1 MTMNTLAVTSLAI
14 IGTGIMGMGIAQIA
28 AQAGIQVLLFDA
40 KAGAAEQGRH
50 SLQTTLEKL
59 AAKGKFTDEQLQST
73 LNNLSVID
81 DISKIAKA
89 DVVIEAIIENLDI
102 KKQLFKQLESVVTAK
117 TVLATNTSSL
127 SVTAIASDCDYPER
141 VAGFHFFNPVP
152 LMKIVEVIPGLS
164 TKASVVEGL
173 MDLAKRMGH
182 LGVVAKDTP
191 GFIVN
196 HGGRAYGTEALK
208 ILGEGVASFEDIDRI
223 LRDGAGFRM
232 GPFELLDLTGIDVS
246 HPVMESIYNQFY
258 FEPRYRPHPLT
269 RQMLIG
275 KKLGR
280 KVGQGF
286 YHYTENKKQDGQ
298 RLTANKSQ
306 RSSSETSFSKRVAD
320 AVVRSVWIAADLVE
334 DKQQVVDYLNANG
347 ITIDDNDKP
356 NSGSLILLAIYGEDT
371 TNAAIRYQVNPKQ
384 AVAIDMLTDLS
395 KHRTL
400 MPSIITEDTFVT
412 QAYALFGQ
420 SLNIDSEK
428 DSNEVNNGGA
438 AVQSAVDATLI
449 AESTGFVAQRVVAM
463 VINLGCDIAMQG
475 IATPKDI
482 DNAVKLGLGYP
493 YGPISWGDELGAER
507 ILLILQRIYS
517 LTGDPRYRPS
527 PWLQRR
533 AALGISLFT
542 QQSNCQR

>member
-1 MTMNTLAVTSLAI
+1 MTVNTLAI

-28 AQAGIQVLLFDA
+28 AQAGIKVLLFDA
-40 KAGAAEQGRH
+40 KVGAAEQGRQ
-50 SLQTTLEKL
+50 SLQVMLEKL
-59 AAKGKFTDEQLQST
+59 TAKGKFTDEQLQST
-73 LNNLSVID
+73 LTNLIVIED
-81 DISKIAKA
+81 LSQIVEAEI
-89 DVVIEAIIENLDI
+89 VIEAIIENLEI
-102 KKQLFKQLESVVTAK
+102 KQQLFKQLESIVSAETI
-117 TVLATNTSSL
+117 LATNTSSL
-127 SVTAIASDCDYPER
+127 AVTAIASDCAHPER

-152 LMKIVEVIPGLS
+152 LMKIVEVIPSLS
-164 TKASVVEGL
+164 TKASVVETL
-173 MDLAKRMGH
+173 KELAKRMGH

-258 FEPRYRPHPLT
+258 NEDRYRPHPLT
-269 RQMLIG
+269 RQMLMG

-280 KVGQGF
+280 KVGEGF
-286 YHYTENKKQDGQ
+286 YHYTDNKKQNGQ
-298 RLTANKSQ
+298 K
-306 RSSSETSFSKRVAD
+306 ETSNTNQQPPYKTDSD
-320 AVVRSVWIAADLVE
+320 TSNISVWIGADLTE
-334 DKQQVVDYLNANG
+334 DKQQLVDYLNAG
-347 ITIDDNDKP
+347 DIIIDDNDKP
-356 NSGSLILLAIYGEDT
+356 NSDSLILLAIYGEDT
-371 TNAAIRYQVNPKQ
+371 TNAAIRYQVNPNQ

-400 MPSIITEDTFVT
+400 MPSIVT
-412 QAYALFGQ
+412 QDNFIAQAYALFGRKTDNRLVEDKAITQ
-420 SLNIDSEK
+420 
-428 DSNEVNNGGA
+428 V
-438 AVQSAVDATLI
+438 AVDATLI

-475 IATPKDI
+475 IASPEDI

-507 ILLILQRIYS
+507 ILLILERIYG

-533 AALGISLFT
+533 AKLGISLFT
-542 QQSNCQR
+542 QQNNYSG

>member
-1 MTMNTLAVTSLAI
+1 MTVKSSDIQSLAI
-14 IGTGIMGMGIAQIA
+14 VGTGIMGMGIAQIA
-28 AQAGIQVLLFDA
+28 AQAGIQVMLFDA
-40 KAGAAEQGRH
+40 KSGAAEQGRQ
-50 SLQTTLEKL
+50 SLQAMLEKL
-59 AAKGKFTDEQLQST
+59 AAKGKFTEEQLQAT
-73 LNNLSVID
+73 LANLIVIED
-81 DISKIAKA
+81 IAKVA
-89 DVVIEAIIENLDI
+89 KVDIVIEAIIENLEI
-102 KKQLFKQLESVVTAK
+102 KKQLFKQLESIVPAETI
-117 TVLATNTSSL
+117 LATNTSSL
-127 SVTAIASDCDYPER
+127 AVTSIASDCEHPER

-164 TKASVVEGL
+164 TDHRVVETL
-173 MDLAKRMGH
+173 TDLAKRMGH

-246 HPVMESIYNQFY
+246 HPVMESIYNQYY

-269 RQMLIG
+269 RQMLEG
-275 KKLGR
+275 NKLGR
-280 KVGQGF
+280 KVGEGF
-286 YHYTENKKQDGQ
+286 YHYIENKKQDRQ
-298 RLTANKSQ
+298 KATTDTAKT
-306 RSSSETSFSKRVAD
+306 SSYKTETNFANL
-320 AVVRSVWIAADLVE
+320 SVWIGADLAAN
-334 DKQQVVDYLNANG
+334 KQELVDYLGASNV
-347 ITIDDNDKP
+347 TIDDSDKP
-356 NSGSLILLAIYGEDT
+356 NPDSLVLLAIYGEDT

-395 KHRTL
+395 RHRTL
-400 MPSIITEDTFVT
+400 MPSIVTEDRFVA
-412 QAYALFGQ
+412 QAYALFGN
-420 SLNIDSEK
+420 SSDDTI
-428 DSNEVNNGGA
+428 
-438 AVQSAVDATLI
+438 DATI
-449 AESTGFVAQRVVAM
+449 ITESTGFVAQRVVAM

-493 YGPISWGDELGAER
+493 YGPISWGDALGAER
-507 ILLILQRIYS
+507 ILLILERIYG

-533 AALGISLFT
+533 AKLGISLFT
-542 QQSNCQR
+542 QQRNRER

>member
-1 MTMNTLAVTSLAI
+1 MTVKSLAI

-40 KAGAAEQGRH
+40 KAGAAEQGRQ
-50 SLQTTLEKL
+50 SLQAMLEKL

-73 LNNLSVID
+73 LSNLTVIE
-81 DISKIAKA
+81 DIAKIAEV

-102 KKQLFKQLESVVTAK
+102 KKQLFKQLESLVPAETI
-117 TVLATNTSSL
+117 LATNTSSL
-127 SVTAIASDCDYPER
+127 AVTAIASDCEHPER

-152 LMKIVEVIPGLS
+152 LMKIVEVIPGIS
-164 TKASVVEGL
+164 TKLSVVETL
-173 MDLAKRMGH
+173 TTLAKRMGH

-196 HGGRAYGTEALK
+196 HGGRAFGTEALK

-223 LRDGAGFRM
+223 LREGAGFRM

-246 HPVMESIYNQFY
+246 HPVMESIYNQYY

-280 KVGQGF
+280 KVGEGF
-286 YHYTENKKQDGQ
+286 YQYTDGQ
-298 RLTANKSQ
+298 KLTAD
-306 RSSSETSFSKRVAD
+306 TSKQLPYKTDFNTSNL
-320 AVVRSVWIAADLVE
+320 SVWIGADLAE
-334 DKQQVVDYLNANG
+334 DKQQLTDHLNANG
-347 ITIDDNDKP
+347 IIIDDNDQP
-356 NSGSLILLAIYGEDT
+356 NSDSLILLAIYGEDT

-400 MPSIITEDTFVT
+400 MPSIVTEDKFVT
-412 QAYALFGQ
+412 QAYVLFGKNDEFGK
-420 SLNIDSEK
+420 SLDEGSK
-428 DSNEVNNGGA
+428 V
-438 AVQSAVDATLI
+438 AVDATLI
-449 AESTGFVAQRVVAM
+449 NESTGLVAQRVVAM

-507 ILLILQRIYS
+507 ILLILERIYG

-533 AALGISLFT
+533 AKLGISLFT
-542 QQSNCQR
+542 QQSNHQR

>member
-1 MTMNTLAVTSLAI
+1 MTVKSLAI

-40 KAGAAEQGRH
+40 KAGAAEHGRQ
-50 SLQTTLEKL
+50 SLQSTLEKL

-73 LNNLSVID
+73 LANLTVIEN
-81 DISKIAKA
+81 IAKIAEV
-89 DVVIEAIIENLDI
+89 DVVIEAIIENLEI
-102 KKQLFKQLESVVTAK
+102 KQQLFKQLESIVPVETI
-117 TVLATNTSSL
+117 LATNTSSL
-127 SVTAIASDCDYPER
+127 AVTAIASDCEHPER

-152 LMKIVEVIPGLS
+152 LMKIVEVIPGIS
-164 TKASVVEGL
+164 TKPSVIETL
-173 MDLAKRMGH
+173 TTLAKRMGH

-246 HPVMESIYNQFY
+246 HPVMESIYNQYY

-280 KVGQGF
+280 KVGEGF
-286 YHYTENKKQDGQ
+286 YPYTENKKQNDQ
-298 RLTANKSQ
+298 KA
-306 RSSSETSFSKRVAD
+306 TSNTNQQPPYKTDSD
-320 AVVRSVWIAADLVE
+320 TSNISVWIGADLAE
-334 DKQQVVDYLNANG
+334 DRQQLIDHLNTNG
-347 ITIDDNDKP
+347 ITIDDNDQP
-356 NSGSLILLAIYGEDT
+356 NSDSLVLLAIYGEDT
-371 TNAAIRYQVNPKQ
+371 TNAAIRYQVNPNQ

-400 MPSIITEDTFVT
+400 MPSIVT
-412 QAYALFGQ
+412 QDNFIAQAYALFGRK
-420 SLNIDSEK
+420 IDNRLVEDK
-428 DSNEVNNGGA
+428 AITQV
-438 AVQSAVDATLI
+438 AVDATLI
-449 AESTGFVAQRVVAM
+449 TESTGFVAQRVMAM

-475 IATPKDI
+475 IASPEDI

-493 YGPISWGDELGAER
+493 YGPISWGDELGAQR
-507 ILLILQRIYS
+507 ILLILERIYG

-533 AALGISLFT
+533 ATLGISLFT
-542 QQSNCQR
+542 QQSNYQR

>member
-1 MTMNTLAVTSLAI
+1 MTVNTLAI

-28 AQAGIQVLLFDA
+28 AQAGIKVLLFDA
-40 KAGAAEQGRH
+40 KVGAAEQGRQ
-50 SLQTTLEKL
+50 SLQVMLEKL

-73 LNNLSVID
+73 LTNLIVIED
-81 DISKIAKA
+81 LSQIVEAEI
-89 DVVIEAIIENLDI
+89 VIEAIIENLEI
-102 KKQLFKQLESVVTAK
+102 KQQLFKQLESIVSAETI
-117 TVLATNTSSL
+117 LATNTSSL
-127 SVTAIASDCDYPER
+127 AVTAIASDCAHPER

-164 TKASVVEGL
+164 TKASVVETL
-173 MDLAKRMGH
+173 KELAKRMGH

-258 FEPRYRPHPLT
+258 HEDRYRPHPLT
-269 RQMLIG
+269 RQMLMG

-280 KVGQGF
+280 KVGEGF
-286 YHYTENKKQDGQ
+286 YQYTDNKKQNGQ
-298 RLTANKSQ
+298 K
-306 RSSSETSFSKRVAD
+306 ETSNTNQQPPYKTDSD
-320 AVVRSVWIAADLVE
+320 TSNISVWIGADLAE
-334 DKQQVVDYLNANG
+334 DKQQLVDYLNAG
-347 ITIDDNDKP
+347 DITIDDNDQP
-356 NSGSLILLAIYGEDT
+356 NPDSLVLLAIYGEDT
-371 TNAAIRYQVNPKQ
+371 TNAAIRYQVNPNQ

-400 MPSIITEDTFVT
+400 MPSIVT
-412 QAYALFGQ
+412 QDNFIAQAYALFGKNNKFGK
-420 SLNIDSEK
+420 SSDEG
-428 DSNEVNNGGA
+428 SNA
-438 AVQSAVDATLI
+438 AVDATLI
-449 AESTGFVAQRVVAM
+449 TESTGFVAQRVVAM

-475 IATPKDI
+475 IASPEDI

-493 YGPISWGDELGAER
+493 YGPISWGDELGAQR
-507 ILLILQRIYS
+507 ILLILERIYG

-533 AALGISLFT
+533 ATLGISLFT
-542 QQSNCQR
+542 QQTNY

>member
-1 MTMNTLAVTSLAI
+1 MTVKSLAI

-40 KAGAAEQGRH
+40 KAGAAEQGRQ
-50 SLQTTLEKL
+50 SLQATLEKL

-73 LNNLSVID
+73 LKNLTVIE
-81 DISKIAKA
+81 DIAKIAEA
-89 DVVIEAIIENLDI
+89 DVVIEAIIENLEI
-102 KKQLFKQLESVVTAK
+102 KQQLFKQLESIVPAETI
-117 TVLATNTSSL
+117 LATNTSSL
-127 SVTAIASDCDYPER
+127 AVTAIASNCEHPER

-152 LMKIVEVIPGLS
+152 LMKIVEVIPGIS
-164 TKASVVEGL
+164 TKSSVVETL
-173 MDLAKRMGH
+173 TSLAKRMGH

-246 HPVMESIYNQFY
+246 HPVMESIYNQYY

-269 RQMLIG
+269 RQMLTG
-275 KKLGR
+275 NKLGR
-280 KVGQGF
+280 KVGEGF
-286 YHYTENKKQDGQ
+286 YHYTENKEQDGQ
-298 RLTANKSQ
+298 KAKSNTNQ
-306 RSSSETSFSKRVAD
+306 QPPYKTDSDTSNI
-320 AVVRSVWIAADLVE
+320 SVWIGADLAE
-334 DKQQVVDYLNANG
+334 DRQQLIDHLNANG

-356 NSGSLILLAIYGEDT
+356 NPDSLVLLAIYGEDT
-371 TNAAIRYQVNPKQ
+371 TNAAIRYQVNPNQ

-400 MPSIITEDTFVT
+400 MPSIVTQDNFVA
-412 QAYALFGQ
+412 QAYALFGKNNKFGK
-420 SLNIDSEK
+420 SLDEG
-428 DSNEVNNGGA
+428 SNA
-438 AVQSAVDATLI
+438 AVDATLI
-449 AESTGFVAQRVVAM
+449 TESTGFVAQRVMAM

-475 IATPKDI
+475 IASPEDI

-493 YGPISWGDELGAER
+493 YGPISWGDELGAQR
-507 ILLILQRIYS
+507 ILLILERIYG

-533 AALGISLFT
+533 ATLGISLFT
-542 QQSNCQR
+542 QQTNY

>member
-1 MTMNTLAVTSLAI
+1 MTVNTLAI

-28 AQAGIQVLLFDA
+28 AQAGIKVLLFDA
-40 KAGAAEQGRH
+40 KVGAAEQGRQ
-50 SLQTTLEKL
+50 SLQVMLEKL
-59 AAKGKFTDEQLQST
+59 TAKGKFTDEQLQST
-73 LNNLSVID
+73 LTNLTVIED
-81 DISKIAKA
+81 LSKIVEAEI
-89 DVVIEAIIENLDI
+89 VIEAIIENLEI
-102 KKQLFKQLESVVTAK
+102 KQQLFKQLESIVSAETI
-117 TVLATNTSSL
+117 LATNTSSL
-127 SVTAIASDCDYPER
+127 AVTVIASDCAHPER

-152 LMKIVEVIPGLS
+152 LMKIVEVTPGLS
-164 TKASVVEGL
+164 TKASVVETL
-173 MDLAKRMGH
+173 KELAKRMGH

-258 FEPRYRPHPLT
+258 NEDRYRPHPLT
-269 RQMLIG
+269 RQMLMG

-280 KVGQGF
+280 KVGEGF
-286 YHYTENKKQDGQ
+286 YHYTDNKKQNGQ
-298 RLTANKSQ
+298 K
-306 RSSSETSFSKRVAD
+306 ETSNTNQQPPYKTDSD
-320 AVVRSVWIAADLVE
+320 TSNISVWIGADLTE
-334 DKQQVVDYLNANG
+334 DKQQLVDYLNAG
-347 ITIDDNDKP
+347 DITIDDNDKP
-356 NSGSLILLAIYGEDT
+356 NPDSLVLLAIYGEDT
-371 TNAAIRYQVNPKQ
+371 TNAAIRYQVNPNQ

-400 MPSIITEDTFVT
+400 MPSIVTQDNFVA
-412 QAYALFGQ
+412 QAYALFGKNNKFGK
-420 SLNIDSEK
+420 SSDEG
-428 DSNEVNNGGA
+428 SNA
-438 AVQSAVDATLI
+438 TVDATLI
-449 AESTGFVAQRVVAM
+449 TESTGFVAQRVMAM

-475 IATPKDI
+475 IASPEDI

-493 YGPISWGDELGAER
+493 YGPISWGDKLGAQR
-507 ILLILQRIYS
+507 ILLILERIYG

-533 AALGISLFT
+533 ATLGISLFT
-542 QQSNCQR
+542 QQNKY

>member
-1 MTMNTLAVTSLAI
+1 MTVNTLAI

-28 AQAGIQVLLFDA
+28 AQAGIKVLLFDA
-40 KAGAAEQGRH
+40 KVGAAEQGRQ
-50 SLQTTLEKL
+50 SLQVMLEKL
-59 AAKGKFTDEQLQST
+59 TAKGKFTDEQLQST
-73 LNNLSVID
+73 LTNLIVIED
-81 DISKIAKA
+81 LSKIVEAEI
-89 DVVIEAIIENLDI
+89 VIEAIIENLEI
-102 KKQLFKQLESVVTAK
+102 KQQLFKQLESIVSAETI
-117 TVLATNTSSL
+117 LATNTSSL
-127 SVTAIASDCDYPER
+127 AVTAIASDCAHPER

-164 TKASVVEGL
+164 TKASVVETL
-173 MDLAKRMGH
+173 KELAKRMGH

-258 FEPRYRPHPLT
+258 HEDRYRPHPLT
-269 RQMLIG
+269 RQMLMG

-280 KVGQGF
+280 KVGEGF
-286 YHYTENKKQDGQ
+286 YHYKNGQ
-298 RLTANKSQ
+298 K
-306 RSSSETSFSKRVAD
+306 ETSNTNQQPPYKTDFDTSNI
-320 AVVRSVWIAADLVE
+320 SVWIGADLAE
-334 DKQQVVDYLNANG
+334 DKQQLVDYLNAG
-347 ITIDDNDKP
+347 DITIDDNDKP
-356 NSGSLILLAIYGEDT
+356 NPDSLVLLAIYGEDT
-371 TNAAIRYQVNPKQ
+371 TNAAIRYQVNPNQ

-400 MPSIITEDTFVT
+400 MPSIVTQDNFVA
-412 QAYALFGQ
+412 QAYALFGKNNKFDK
-420 SLNIDSEK
+420 SSDEG
-428 DSNEVNNGGA
+428 SNA
-438 AVQSAVDATLI
+438 AVDATLI
-449 AESTGFVAQRVVAM
+449 TESTGFVAQRVMAM

-475 IATPKDI
+475 IASPEDI

-493 YGPISWGDELGAER
+493 YGPISWGDKLGAQR
-507 ILLILQRIYS
+507 ILLILERIYG
-517 LTGDPRYRPS
+517 LTGDQRYRPS

-533 AALGISLFT
+533 ATLGISLFT
-542 QQSNCQR
+542 QRNKY

>member
-1 MTMNTLAVTSLAI
+1 MIMTVKSLAI

-28 AQAGIQVLLFDA
+28 AQVGIQVLLFDA
-40 KAGAAEQGRH
+40 KAGAAEHGRQ
-50 SLQTTLEKL
+50 SLQSTLEKL

-73 LNNLSVID
+73 LKNLIVIE
-81 DISKIAKA
+81 DIAKIAEA
-89 DVVIEAIIENLDI
+89 DVVIEAIIENLEI
-102 KKQLFKQLESVVTAK
+102 KQQLFKQLESIVPAETI
-117 TVLATNTSSL
+117 LATNTSSL
-127 SVTAIASDCDYPER
+127 AVTAIASNCEHPER

-152 LMKIVEVIPGLS
+152 LMKIVEVIPGIS
-164 TKASVVEGL
+164 TKPSVVETL
-173 MDLAKRMGH
+173 TSLAKRMGH

-208 ILGEGVASFEDIDRI
+208 ILGEGIASFEGIDRI

-258 FEPRYRPHPLT
+258 HEDRYRPHPLT

-280 KVGQGF
+280 KVGEGF
-286 YHYTENKKQDGQ
+286 YHYTENKKQNDQ
-298 RLTANKSQ
+298 KSTSNANQQPPYKTDSN
-306 RSSSETSFSKRVAD
+306 TSNI
-320 AVVRSVWIAADLVE
+320 SVWIGADLAE
-334 DKQQVVDYLNANG
+334 DKQQLVDYLNASD

-356 NSGSLILLAIYGEDT
+356 NSDSLILLAIYGEDT
-371 TNAAIRYQVNPKQ
+371 TNAAIRYQVNPNQ

-400 MPSIITEDTFVT
+400 MPSIVTEDNFVA
-412 QAYALFGQ
+412 QAYALFGR
-420 SLNIDSEK
+420 
-428 DSNEVNNGGA
+428 NNKFVKSSDKGSD
-438 AVQSAVDATLI
+438 VAVDATLI
-449 AESTGFVAQRVVAM
+449 TESTGFVAQRVVAM

-475 IATPKDI
+475 IASPEDI

-493 YGPISWGDELGAER
+493 YGPISWGDELGAQR
-507 ILLILQRIYS
+507 ILLILERIYG
-517 LTGDPRYRPS
+517 LTGDQRYRPS

-533 AALGISLFT
+533 ATLGISLFT
-542 QQSNCQR
+542 QQTNY

>member
-1 MTMNTLAVTSLAI
+1 MTVNTLAI

-40 KAGAAEQGRH
+40 KAGAAEQGCQ
-50 SLQTTLEKL
+50 SLQATLEKL

-73 LNNLSVID
+73 LANLTVIEN
-81 DISKIAKA
+81 IAKIAEV
-89 DVVIEAIIENLDI
+89 DVVIEAIIENLEI
-102 KKQLFKQLESVVTAK
+102 KQQLFKQLESIVPVETI
-117 TVLATNTSSL
+117 LATNTSSL
-127 SVTAIASDCDYPER
+127 AVTAIASDCEHPER

-152 LMKIVEVIPGLS
+152 LMKIVEVIPGIS
-164 TKASVVEGL
+164 TKPSVVETL
-173 MDLAKRMGH
+173 TSLAKRMGH

-208 ILGEGVASFEDIDRI
+208 ILGEGVASFEDIDLI
-223 LRDGAGFRM
+223 LREGAGFRM

-246 HPVMESIYNQFY
+246 HPVMESVYNQY
-258 FEPRYRPHPLT
+258 YSEPRYRPHPLT

-280 KVGQGF
+280 KVGEGF

-298 RLTANKSQ
+298 NVTVDP
-306 RSSSETSFSKRVAD
+306 SKQLPFKTD
-320 AVVRSVWIAADLVE
+320 SDISNLSVWIGADLAE
-334 DKQQVVDYLNANG
+334 DKQQLVDYLNANG

-356 NSGSLILLAIYGEDT
+356 NSDSLILLAIYGDDT

-384 AVAIDMLTDLS
+384 AVAIDMPTDLS

-400 MPSIITEDTFVT
+400 MPSIVT
-412 QAYALFGQ
+412 QDNFIAQAYALFGR
-420 SLNIDSEK
+420 
-428 DSNEVNNGGA
+428 SNKFDKSSDEGSNVA
-438 AVQSAVDATLI
+438 IDATLI
-449 AESTGFVAQRVVAM
+449 TESTGFVAQRVIAM

-493 YGPISWGDELGAER
+493 YGPISWGDEIGASR
-507 ILLILQRIYS
+507 ILLILERIHG

-533 AALGISLFT
+533 AKLDISLFT
-542 QQSNCQR
+542 QQSKYSC

>member
-1 MTMNTLAVTSLAI
+1 MTVNTLAI

-40 KAGAAEQGRH
+40 KAGAAEQGRQ
-50 SLQTTLEKL
+50 SLQATLEKL

-73 LNNLSVID
+73 LANLTVIEN
-81 DISKIAKA
+81 IAKIAEV
-89 DVVIEAIIENLDI
+89 DVVIEAIIENLEI
-102 KKQLFKQLESVVTAK
+102 KQQLFKQLESIVPAETI
-117 TVLATNTSSL
+117 LATNTSSL
-127 SVTAIASDCDYPER
+127 AVTAIASDCEHPER

-152 LMKIVEVIPGLS
+152 LMKIVEVIPGIS
-164 TKASVVEGL
+164 TKPSVVETL
-173 MDLAKRMGH
+173 TTLAKRMGH

-208 ILGEGVASFEDIDRI
+208 ILGEGVASFEDIDLI
-223 LRDGAGFRM
+223 LREGAGFRM

-246 HPVMESIYNQFY
+246 HPVMESVYNQY
-258 FEPRYRPHPLT
+258 YSEPRYRPHPLT

-280 KVGQGF
+280 KVGEGF

-298 RLTANKSQ
+298 KVTVDP
-306 RSSSETSFSKRVAD
+306 SKQLPFKTD
-320 AVVRSVWIAADLVE
+320 SDISNLSVWIGADLAE
-334 DKQQVVDYLNANG
+334 DKQQLVDYLSANN

-356 NSGSLILLAIYGEDT
+356 NSDSLILLAIYGDDT

-384 AVAIDMLTDLS
+384 AVAIDMLADLS

-400 MPSIITEDTFVT
+400 MPSIVTQDNFVA
-412 QAYALFGQ
+412 QAYALFGRNNKFDK
-420 SLNIDSEK
+420 S
-428 DSNEVNNGGA
+428 SNEGSNA
-438 AVQSAVDATLI
+438 SVDATLI
-449 AESTGFVAQRVVAM
+449 TESTGFVAQRVVSM

-475 IATPKDI
+475 IASPEDI
-482 DNAVKLGLGYP
+482 DNAVKIGLGYP
-493 YGPISWGDELGAER
+493 YGPISWGNELGAKR
-507 ILLILQRIYS
+507 ILLILERMYG

-533 AALGISLFT
+533 ATLGVSLFT
-542 QQSNCQR
+542 QQNNYSS

>member
-1 MTMNTLAVTSLAI
+1 MTVKSLAI

-40 KAGAAEQGRH
+40 KAGAAEQGRQ

-73 LNNLSVID
+73 LTNLIVIE
-81 DISKIAKA
+81 DISKIAEV

-102 KKQLFKQLESVVTAK
+102 KQQLFKQLESIVPAETI
-117 TVLATNTSSL
+117 LATNTSSL
-127 SVTAIASDCDYPER
+127 SVTAIASDCEHPER
-141 VAGFHFFNPVP
+141 VVGFHFFNPVP
-152 LMKIVEVIPGLS
+152 LMRIVEVIPGLS
-164 TKASVVEGL
+164 TESSVVDKL
-173 MDLAKRMGH
+173 TTLAKRMGH

-208 ILGEGVASFEDIDRI
+208 ILGEGIASFEDIDCI
-223 LRDGAGFRM
+223 LREGAGFRM

-246 HPVMESIYNQFY
+246 HPVMESVYNQY
-258 FEPRYRPHPLT
+258 YSEPRYRPHPLT

-280 KVGQGF
+280 KVGEGF
-286 YHYTENKKQDGQ
+286 YHYKNGQ
-298 RLTANKSQ
+298 K
-306 RSSSETSFSKRVAD
+306 ETSNTNQKPPYKTDSD
-320 AVVRSVWIAADLVE
+320 TSNISVWIGADLAE
-334 DKQQVVDYLNANG
+334 DKKQLVDYLNASD
-347 ITIDDNDKP
+347 ITIDENDTPKP
-356 NSGSLILLAIYGEDT
+356 DSLILLAIYGEDT

-400 MPSIITEDTFVT
+400 MPSIVTQDNFVA
-412 QAYALFGQ
+412 QAYALFGRNNKFAK
-420 SLNIDSEK
+420 SSGEG
-428 DSNEVNNGGA
+428 SN
-438 AVQSAVDATLI
+438 SAVDATLI
-449 AESTGFVAQRVVAM
+449 TESTGFVAQRVVAM

-475 IATPKDI
+475 IASPEDI

-493 YGPISWGDELGAER
+493 YGPISWGDELGAKR
-507 ILLILQRIYS
+507 ILLILERIYG

-533 AALGISLFT
+533 AKLDISLFT
-542 QQSNCQR
+542 QQSKYSG

>member
-1 MTMNTLAVTSLAI
+1 MTVNTLAI

-40 KAGAAEQGRH
+40 KAGAAEQGCQ
-50 SLQTTLEKL
+50 SLQATLEKL

-73 LNNLSVID
+73 LANLTVIEN
-81 DISKIAKA
+81 IAKIAEV
-89 DVVIEAIIENLDI
+89 DVVIEAIIENLEI
-102 KKQLFKQLESVVTAK
+102 KQQLFKQLESIVPAETI
-117 TVLATNTSSL
+117 LATNTSSL
-127 SVTAIASDCDYPER
+127 AVTAIASDCEHPER

-152 LMKIVEVIPGLS
+152 LMKIVEVIPGIS
-164 TKASVVEGL
+164 TKPSVVETL
-173 MDLAKRMGH
+173 TTLAKRMGH

-208 ILGEGVASFEDIDRI
+208 ILGEGVASFEDIDLI
-223 LRDGAGFRM
+223 LREGAGFRM

-246 HPVMESIYNQFY
+246 HPVMESVYNQY
-258 FEPRYRPHPLT
+258 YSEPRYRPHPLT

-280 KVGQGF
+280 KVGEGF

-298 RLTANKSQ
+298 NVTVDP
-306 RSSSETSFSKRVAD
+306 SKQLPFKID
-320 AVVRSVWIAADLVE
+320 SDISNLSVWIGADLAE
-334 DKQQVVDYLNANG
+334 DKQQLVDYLNANG
-347 ITIDDNDKP
+347 ITIDDNEKP
-356 NSGSLILLAIYGEDT
+356 NSDSLILLAIYGDDT

-400 MPSIITEDTFVT
+400 MPSIVT
-412 QAYALFGQ
+412 QDNFIAQAYALFGR
-420 SLNIDSEK
+420 
-428 DSNEVNNGGA
+428 SNKFDKSSDEGSNVA
-438 AVQSAVDATLI
+438 IDATLI
-449 AESTGFVAQRVVAM
+449 TESTGFVAQRVIAM

-475 IATPKDI
+475 IAKPKDI

-493 YGPISWGDELGAER
+493 YGPISWGDEIGASR
-507 ILLILQRIYS
+507 ILLILERIHG

-533 AALGISLFT
+533 ATLGVSLFT
-542 QQSNCQR
+542 QQNNYSG

>member
-1 MTMNTLAVTSLAI
+1 MIMTVKSLAI

-28 AQAGIQVLLFDA
+28 AQADIQVLLFDA
-40 KAGAAEQGRH
+40 KAGAAEQGRQ
-50 SLQTTLEKL
+50 SLQAMLEKL

-73 LNNLSVID
+73 LSNLTVIE
-81 DISKIAKA
+81 DIAKIADV

-102 KKQLFKQLESVVTAK
+102 KKQLFKQLEGIVPAETI
-117 TVLATNTSSL
+117 LATNTSSL
-127 SVTAIASDCDYPER
+127 AVTAIASDCEHPER

-164 TKASVVEGL
+164 TKSSVVETL
-173 MDLAKRMGH
+173 TTLAKRMGH

-246 HPVMESIYNQFY
+246 HPVMESIYNQYY

-269 RQMLIG
+269 RQMLTG
-275 KKLGR
+275 NKLGR
-280 KVGQGF
+280 KVGEGF
-286 YHYTENKKQDGQ
+286 YQYKDGQ
-298 RLTANKSQ
+298 KV
-306 RSSSETSFSKRVAD
+306 TSNTNQQLPYKTDSD
-320 AVVRSVWIAADLVE
+320 TSNLSVWIGADLAE
-334 DKQQVVDYLNANG
+334 DKQQLIDHLNAND
-347 ITIDDNDKP
+347 ITIDDNDQP
-356 NSGSLILLAIYGEDT
+356 NPDSLILLAIYGEDT

-395 KHRTL
+395 QHRTL
-400 MPSIITEDTFVT
+400 MPSIVTEDNFVA
-412 QAYALFGQ
+412 QAYALFSRNNKFGK
-420 SLNIDSEK
+420 SSDEG
-428 DSNEVNNGGA
+428 SNM
-438 AVQSAVDATLI
+438 AVDATLI
-449 AESTGFVAQRVVAM
+449 TESTGFVAQRVVTM

-507 ILLILQRIYS
+507 ILLILERIYG

-533 AALGISLFT
+533 AKLGVSLFT

>member
-1 MTMNTLAVTSLAI
+1 MTVNTLAI

-40 KAGAAEQGRH
+40 KAGAAEQGRQ
-50 SLQTTLEKL
+50 SLQATLEKL

-73 LNNLSVID
+73 LANLTVIEN
-81 DISKIAKA
+81 IAKIAEV
-89 DVVIEAIIENLDI
+89 DVVIEAIIENLEI
-102 KKQLFKQLESVVTAK
+102 KQQLFKQLESIVPAETI
-117 TVLATNTSSL
+117 LATNTSSL
-127 SVTAIASDCDYPER
+127 AVTAIASDCEHPER

-152 LMKIVEVIPGLS
+152 LMKIVEVIPGIS
-164 TKASVVEGL
+164 TKPSVVETL
-173 MDLAKRMGH
+173 TSLAKRMGH

-208 ILGEGVASFEDIDRI
+208 ILGEGVASFEDIDLI
-223 LRDGAGFRM
+223 LREGAGFRM

-246 HPVMESIYNQFY
+246 HPVMESVYNQY
-258 FEPRYRPHPLT
+258 YSEPRYRPHPLT

-280 KVGQGF
+280 KVGEGF

-298 RLTANKSQ
+298 KVTVDP
-306 RSSSETSFSKRVAD
+306 SKQLPFKTD
-320 AVVRSVWIAADLVE
+320 SDISNLSVWIGADLAE
-334 DKQQVVDYLNANG
+334 DKQQLVDYLNANG

-356 NSGSLILLAIYGEDT
+356 NSDSLILLAIYGDDT

-400 MPSIITEDTFVT
+400 MPSIVTQDNFVA
-412 QAYALFGQ
+412 QAYALFGR
-420 SLNIDSEK
+420 
-428 DSNEVNNGGA
+428 SNKFDKSSDEGSNV
-438 AVQSAVDATLI
+438 AVDATLI
-449 AESTGFVAQRVVAM
+449 TESTGFVAQRVIAM

-493 YGPISWGDELGAER
+493 YGPISWGDEIGASR
-507 ILLILQRIYS
+507 ILLILERIHG

-533 AALGISLFT
+533 ATLGVSLFT
-542 QQSNCQR
+542 QQNNYSG

>member
-1 MTMNTLAVTSLAI
+1 MTVNTLAI

-40 KAGAAEQGRH
+40 KAGAAEQGCQ
-50 SLQTTLEKL
+50 SLQATLEKL

-73 LNNLSVID
+73 LANLTVIEN
-81 DISKIAKA
+81 IAKIAEV
-89 DVVIEAIIENLDI
+89 DVVIEAIIENLEI
-102 KKQLFKQLESVVTAK
+102 KQQLFKQLESIVPAETI
-117 TVLATNTSSL
+117 LATNTSSL
-127 SVTAIASDCDYPER
+127 AVTAIASDCEHPER

-152 LMKIVEVIPGLS
+152 LMKIVEVIPGIS
-164 TKASVVEGL
+164 TKPSVVETL
-173 MDLAKRMGH
+173 TTLAKRMGH

-208 ILGEGVASFEDIDRI
+208 IVGEGVASFEGIDLI
-223 LRDGAGFRM
+223 LREGAGFRM

-246 HPVMESIYNQFY
+246 HPVMESVYNQY
-258 FEPRYRPHPLT
+258 YSEPRYRPHPLT

-280 KVGQGF
+280 KVGEGF
-286 YHYTENKKQDGQ
+286 YYYTENKKQDGQ
-298 RLTANKSQ
+298 KVTVDP
-306 RSSSETSFSKRVAD
+306 SKQLPFKTD
-320 AVVRSVWIAADLVE
+320 SDISNISVWIGADLAE
-334 DKQQVVDYLNANG
+334 DKQQLVDYLNANG
-347 ITIDDNDKP
+347 ITIDDNEKP
-356 NSGSLILLAIYGEDT
+356 NSDSLILLAIYGDDT

-400 MPSIITEDTFVT
+400 MPSIVT
-412 QAYALFGQ
+412 QDNFIAQAYALFGR
-420 SLNIDSEK
+420 
-428 DSNEVNNGGA
+428 SNKFDKSSDEGSNVA
-438 AVQSAVDATLI
+438 IDATLI
-449 AESTGFVAQRVVAM
+449 TESTGFVAQRVIAM

-493 YGPISWGDELGAER
+493 YGPISWGDEIGASR
-507 ILLILQRIYS
+507 ILLILERIHG

-533 AALGISLFT
+533 AKLDISLFT
-542 QQSNCQR
+542 QQSKYSR